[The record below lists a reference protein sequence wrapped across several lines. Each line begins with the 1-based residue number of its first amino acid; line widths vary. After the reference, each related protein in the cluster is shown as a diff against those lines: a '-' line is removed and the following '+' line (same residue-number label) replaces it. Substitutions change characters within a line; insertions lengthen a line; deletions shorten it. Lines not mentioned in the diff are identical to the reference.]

1 MAGIF
6 PCLVVGF
13 VSGLAAGSRFVL
25 PEWTWV
31 IPLLFAATIFLARNR
46 LDSGSRRFALIVLF
60 VCLGA
65 VHSQRIIPKS
75 LPANHVVHHIGDRFV
90 GLEGELI
97 GYPEIR
103 EDKTR
108 LLLRADRVFPD
119 GRPQKASG
127 RVLVNLYK
135 GGDHFFYGDRIRIR
149 CDLHEPISQGNPGAF
164 DWKQYLALRKIYV
177 TAYISDENA
186 IVPVRRADE
195 RRLGVRIAKVRKK
208 LSDHIRTSYPKPAS
222 DILRALIL
230 GERWAVPGAFRDAFS
245 ALGVSHLLAISGLH
259 MGIIAFFCYGI
270 FRRILLRFE
279 TIALRFPVEKIAWG
293 ATIPVLAV
301 YAEIAGMGLST
312 QRALIMI
319 AAYAVSVLFDRSRN
333 LYHTLALAAF
343 VILLIHPESIFDISF
358 QLSFISVLG
367 LIYAVPKLD
376 AFLGFGKKD
385 DPADPAGAVTKRG
398 FSNYAFMMI
407 LSTVA
412 AILST
417 LPVTVLHFHQ
427 VAVGAVFANLVLVP
441 LIGMAVLPAA
451 LGGAFAYLVWP
462 PLGGLILGV
471 CAWIVQWTALGVERV
486 ARQIGDLLYLP
497 SPTPFEV
504 AIYYGICVGICHLR
518 KRWVRF
524 ATAGMVVLLVGS
536 WAGESIMKRFDDR
549 LRVRCL
555 SVGNGL
561 SILVQGPGGR
571 WMLVDGGGDYKDR
584 ADIGA
589 LQVAPVLWHYR
600 LTAPDRVVLSH
611 PDADHMNGLRFIL
624 KAFRVRSL
632 WDNGDRPDTEG
643 YALFEECYT
652 RRGIRP
658 EALYRGM
665 HWTLGDARVSVLHP
679 PERGFYGVGD
689 DPHSQT
695 NNASVVLRIEFGDIS
710 FLFPGDIEA
719 EAEDALSALGGL
731 QSTVLIAPH
740 HGSRTS
746 NTERFLDAVSPKY
759 VVVCAR
765 GGETT
770 WLSREV
776 LDRYRSRSVQVFHTG
791 LDGMVSFST
800 DGKNLEVETFLEKKE

>member
-25 PEWTWV
+25 PEWAWV
-31 IPLLFAATIFLARNR
+31 VPLLFAVTIFLAGNR
-46 LDSGSRRFALIVLF
+46 LNTGSRRFALIILF

-65 VHSQRIIPKS
+65 VHSQRIVPGN
-75 LPANHVVHHIGDRFV
+75 LPSDHVIRHIGKTFV

-108 LLLRADRVFPD
+108 LLLRADRVFPA
-119 GRPQKASG
+119 GRPEKASG

-135 GGDHFFYGDRIRIR
+135 GGEHFSYGDRIRIR
-149 CDLHEPISQGNPGAF
+149 CDLHEPVRQGNPGAF
-164 DWKQYLALRKIYV
+164 SWKQYLALRKIYV
-177 TAYISDENA
+177 TAYIRDEDA
-186 IVPVRRADE
+186 IVLMRRADGK
-195 RRLGVRIAKVRKK
+195 RLGVRIAKIRKK
-208 LSDHIRTSYPKPAS
+208 LSDHIRRSYPKPAS

-230 GERWAVPGAFRDAFS
+230 GERWAVTGPWRDAFS

-259 MGIIAFFCYGI
+259 MGIIALFCYGI
-270 FRRILLRFE
+270 SRRILLRFE
-279 TIALRFPVEKIAWG
+279 KIALLLPVEKIAWG

-301 YAEIAGMGLST
+301 YAGIAGMGLST

-319 AAYAVSVLFDRSRN
+319 SAYAVSVLFDRSRN

-343 VILLIHPESIFDISF
+343 VILLIHPGSIFDISF

-376 AFLGFGKKD
+376 ALFRFGKKD
-385 DPADPAGAVTKRG
+385 SPADPAGAVTKRG
-398 FSNYAFMMI
+398 FSNYALMMI
-407 LSTVA
+407 LSAVA

-417 LPVTVLHFHQ
+417 LPVTILHFHN
-427 VAVGAVFANLVLVP
+427 VAVGAVLANVVLVP

-462 PLGGLILGV
+462 PFGSLVLGI
-471 CAWIVQWTALGVERV
+471 CSWIVQRTAFGVERI

-504 AIYYGICVGICHLR
+504 AVYYGICVGICHLK

-524 ATAGMVVLLVGS
+524 ATAGLVILLVGS
-536 WAGESIMKRFDDR
+536 WVGESILKRFDDR

-561 SILVQGPGGR
+561 SVLVQGPGGR

-584 ADIGA
+584 TDIGA

-624 KAFRVRSL
+624 RAFRVYSL
-632 WDNGDRPDTEG
+632 WDNGDRLETEG
-643 YALFEECYT
+643 YARFKVCYT

-658 EALYRGM
+658 EALHRGM
-665 HWTLGDARVSVLHP
+665 RWTLGDALVEVLHP
-679 PERGFYGVGD
+679 PKRGFYRVGD

-695 NNASVVLRIEFGDIS
+695 NNASVVLRIELGDIS
-710 FLFPGDIEA
+710 FLLPGDIEA
-719 EAEDALSALGGL
+719 EAETVLSALGGL
-731 QSTVLIAPH
+731 RSTVLIAPH

-746 NTERFLDAVSPKY
+746 NTERFLDAVSPEY

-765 GGETT
+765 GGKTT
-770 WLSREV
+770 WMSREV
-776 LDRYRSRSVQVFHTG
+776 LERYRSRSIRVFHTG

-800 DGKNLEVETFLEKKE
+800 DGKKLEVDTHIAEK